1 MLEGI
6 VIQHLI
12 QRILGADMVVQQ
24 HLTNL
29 RDGITL
35 RDGNLHGLRACGVG
49 QRIYDLTVVHR
60 RVQLIGACQNRGIG
74 LVLER
79 QIQLEHR
86 MIIDN
91 ALVVQLLGERGYRG
105 VLRNRDL
112 LDRIRLDKGKNVV
125 CHEQR
130 GNRQHQ
136 RNADYCDHVH
146 HRACTAC
153 IHLAAAAAA
162 FGLLLRLL
170 RLPIVIEMLR
180 RELLRHRR
188 FRTRQ
193 RYAPR
198 FIVVKMIIH
207 NSPLCGSASADPVIQ
222 NDFTGKCQREHN
234 KSGLFHQQPQVV
246 PAGADLKV
254 RNGTASQHFSQCVQ
268 R

>member
-1 MLEGI
+1 MLDKSLVTHCAPTLASLKTGSLFT
-6 VIQHLI
+6 VLHLPEESLCRQI
-12 QRILGADMVVQQ
+12 DHWNFRLKGK
-24 HLTNL
+24 
-29 RDGITL
+29 
-35 RDGNLHGLRACGVG
+35 GV
-49 QRIYDLTVVHR
+49 YLTV
-60 RVQLIGACQNRGIG
+60 LKRGRNG
-74 LVLER
+74 T
-79 QIQLEHR
+79 
-86 MIIDN
+86 
-91 ALVVQLLGERGYRG
+91 LLYVFRPQ
-105 VLRNRDL
+105 
-112 LDRIRLDKGKNVV
+112 RLT
-125 CHEQR
+125 
-130 GNRQHQ
+130 
-136 RNADYCDHVH
+136 AD
-146 HRACTAC
+146 
-153 IHLAAAAAA
+153 LAAAAAA

-222 NDFTGKCQREHN
+222 NDFTGKCQREHS

-254 RNGTASQHFSQCVQ
+254 RNGTARQHFPQCVQ

>member
-1 MLEGI
+1 
-6 VIQHLI
+6 
-12 QRILGADMVVQQ
+12 MVVQQ
-24 HLTNL
+24 HLTDL

-35 RDGNLHGLRACGVG
+35 RNGNLHGLRACGVG

-91 ALVVQLLGERGYRG
+91 ALVVQLLGERRYRG
-105 VLRNRDL
+105 VLRNRDF

-130 GNRQHQ
+130 CNRQHQ

-153 IHLAAAAAA
+153 VHPAAASAA
-162 FGLLLRLL
+162 FGLLLRRL

-180 RELLRHRR
+180 RELLRHRG
-188 FRTRQ
+188 FRARQ
-193 RYAPR
+193 RYTPR

-222 NDFTGKCQREHN
+222 NDFTGKCQHEHN

-254 RNGTASQHFSQCVQ
+254 RNGTARQHFSQCVQ

>member
-1 MLEGI
+1 
-6 VIQHLI
+6 
-12 QRILGADMVVQQ
+12 
-24 HLTNL
+24 
-29 RDGITL
+29 
-35 RDGNLHGLRACGVG
+35 
-49 QRIYDLTVVHR
+49 
-60 RVQLIGACQNRGIG
+60 
-74 LVLER
+74 
-79 QIQLEHR
+79 

-112 LDRIRLDKGKNVV
+112 LDRIRFDKGKNVV

-130 GNRQHQ
+130 CNRQHQ

-153 IHLAAAAAA
+153 VHLAAAAAA
-162 FGLLLRLL
+162 SGLLLRLL

-222 NDFTGKCQREHN
+222 NDFTGKCQHEHN

-254 RNGTASQHFSQCVQ
+254 RNGTARQHFSQCVQ

>member
-1 MLEGI
+1 
-6 VIQHLI
+6 
-12 QRILGADMVVQQ
+12 MVVQQ
-24 HLTNL
+24 HLTDL

-35 RDGNLHGLRACGVG
+35 RDSNLHGLCACSVG
-49 QRIYDLTVVHR
+49 QRVYDLTVVHR
-60 RVQLIGACQNRGIG
+60 RVQLIRTCQNRGIG
-74 LVLER
+74 LVLEL

-91 ALVVQLLGERGYRG
+91 ALFVQFLGERGYRG

-112 LDRIRLDKGKNVV
+112 LDRICLDKGKNVV

-130 GNRQHQ
+130 CNRQHQ
-136 RNADYCDHVH
+136 RSTDYCDHVH

-153 IHLAAAAAA
+153 IHPAAAAAA
-162 FGLLLRLL
+162 SGLLLRRL

-180 RELLRHRR
+180 RKLLGHRG
-188 FRTRQ
+188 FRARQ
-193 RYAPR
+193 RYTPR

-222 NDFTGKCQREHN
+222 NDFTGKCQCEHN

-246 PAGADLKV
+246 PAGADLKA
-254 RNGTASQHFSQCVQ
+254 RNGTARQHFPQ
-268 R
+268 RIQR